1 MTQYPLYV
9 QKQVV
14 KNKGAGKK
22 ALFVNRLQ
30 NRIFAVCTL
39 VDNIDFTGIGI
50 GEHEERVSQQIH
62 LQNCFVQIH
71 GVHYKL
77 LVANDF
83 VICFDNRFFQHAG
96 KCSFFQFLF
105 NTSFVLA
112 NLANN
117 LIDGSIQS
125 SGRRNYFG

>member
-71 GVHYKL
+71 GVH
-77 LVANDF
+77 
-83 VICFDNRFFQHAG
+83 
-96 KCSFFQFLF
+96 
-105 NTSFVLA
+105 
-112 NLANN
+112 
-117 LIDGSIQS
+117 
-125 SGRRNYFG
+125 